1 MDATIYAGEWKLMEK
16 LWDESPQTLMELV
29 RALGEEVGWSKSTV
43 ATMVRRMEA
52 KGLLRFEEGGKAR
65 RIYPTL
71 TREEASRAETNGL
84 IDKVFRGSPGLLMAS
99 LLGRSDFSPGEIDEL
114 YAMLKKAEEASGKN
128 A

>member
-1 MDATIYAGEWKLMEK
+1 MERMIYAGDWKVLER
-16 LWDESPQTLMELV
+16 LWEESPQTLMQLV
-29 RALGEEVGWSKSTV
+29 RRLSEEVGWSKSTV

-52 KGLLRFEEGGKAR
+52 KGLLRFEEGGRAR
-65 RIYPTL
+65 LIYPTL

-99 LLGRSDFSPGEIDEL
+99 LIEQNDFSQEEIDEL
-114 YAMLKKAEEASGKN
+114 YAMLKKAEEARN

>member
-1 MDATIYAGEWKLMEK
+1 MDRQIYASDWKVLER
-16 LWDESPQTLMELV
+16 LWDESPQTLMQLV
-29 RALGEEVGWSKSTV
+29 HALSKEVGWSKSTV

-65 RIYPTL
+65 LIYPTL
-71 TREEASRAETNGL
+71 TREEASRSETNGL

-99 LLGRSDFSPGEIDEL
+99 LIEQNDFSQKEIDEL
-114 YAMLKKAEEASGKN
+114 YAMLRKAEEASGKN